1 MSKEGVTGIKEKDL
15 ESKGRASLE
24 AALGQK
30 TQNQKQETS
39 QQQEPDT
46 PEEPKQAQQQSDEP
60 AQDAID
66 SELSKYDNILV
77 NTFGYDETEISDKD
91 RKIAKSWAEIQSTAT
106 KSKQEAQQHK
116 QYLEQLNGVLGQHP
130 SLYKKLEQALNGQ
143 YQENPVQEEPKGQPQ
158 PNKGQLDY
166 DDISEDKLISE
177 GLLSK
182 DELDGLD
189 DLAKMRKIAKAQVKY
204 VTQQELQN
212 YSTQIKNQQENL
224 RKQQETQTIK
234 QENEQRATQGF
245 DEFVAKYGVNFAEL
259 DDSVMQQIQKRML
272 VTLDPEDPRKI
283 AEDAFE
289 VAASRVLPQHG
300 VSLQQ
305 KVQPS
310 GKSVDQI
317 QDTGKTFSK
326 ATKQQSKKDMASQ
339 LRERA
344 IKHAA
349 GSTNPK
355 DKFKQQYGNVL

>member
-1 MSKEGVTGIKEKDL
+1 MSKESVSGIKEDQL
-15 ESKGRASLE
+15 EKKGRASLE
-24 AALGQK
+24 EAFGGQ
-30 TQNQKQETS
+30 QKEIETK
-39 QQQEPDT
+39 EPDT
-46 PEEPKQAQQQSDEP
+46 PDEPKQAQQQSDEP

-143 YQENPVQEEPKGQPQ
+143 YQENPVKEEPKGQSQ

-166 DDISEDKLISE
+166 DDISEDKLVSE
-177 GLLSK
+177 GYLSQ
-182 DELDGLD
+182 DELNGLD
-189 DLAKMRKIAKAQVKY
+189 DLAKMRKVMRAEAKY
-204 VTQQELQN
+204 IREQERDN
-212 YSTQIKNQQENL
+212 YLNDIKNGQETL
-224 RKQQETQTIK
+224 RKQQEAQTIK

-245 DEFVAKYGVNFAEL
+245 DQFVTKYGVNFAEL

-317 QDTGKTFSK
+317 QDSGKTFSK
-326 ATKQQSKKDMASQ
+326 ATKQQSKKDISSQ

-349 GSTNPK
+349 GSMNPK